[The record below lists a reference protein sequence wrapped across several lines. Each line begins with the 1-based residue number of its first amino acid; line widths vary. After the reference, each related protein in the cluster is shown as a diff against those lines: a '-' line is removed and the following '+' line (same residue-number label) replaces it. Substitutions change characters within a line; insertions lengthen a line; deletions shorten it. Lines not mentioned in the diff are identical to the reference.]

1 MKAVKCKDGHLSFI
15 SSHDATLFNK
25 IDFDKFLDINTLDER
40 TLHQCEEMY
49 KQNVI
54 RKITTKEGKVGY
66 KTYPQKTKV

>member
-15 SSHDATLFNK
+15 SSLESQLFNK

-40 TLHQCEEMY
+40 TLHIAEEMY

-66 KTYPQKTKV
+66 KTYPQKTQV